1 LSVQSDGKLSN
12 CHEHVEPNP
21 WGQTEL
27 MNKKLEVLIRYEWR
41 SVMDQDLIR
50 EIEVHSGG
58 KSVVVFEPDCGCL
71 SEKYG

>member
-1 LSVQSDGKLSN
+1 
-12 CHEHVEPNP
+12 
-21 WGQTEL
+21 